1 MVMVLE
7 VLPRCGRVFQ
17 VWWENHRNSNIIV
30 PLFVMASSYLHI
42 MINLS

>member
-17 VWWENHRNSNIIV
+17 VWWENHRNSDIIV
-30 PLFVMASSYLHI
+30 IAIVRNGKF
-42 MINLS
+42 